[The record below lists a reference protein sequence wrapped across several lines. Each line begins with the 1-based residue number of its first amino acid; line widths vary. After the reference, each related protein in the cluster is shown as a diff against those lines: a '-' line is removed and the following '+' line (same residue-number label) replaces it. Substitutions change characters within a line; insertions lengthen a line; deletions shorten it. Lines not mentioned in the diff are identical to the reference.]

1 MSNRCPDE
9 GTRPGLPN
17 LTGCSELKSSGHNVE
32 TVHASLYSCPRQYR
46 RTVVSVEV
54 HPLDER
60 IRQLCAKAATAD
72 DSEVEEILA
81 ELQRVLR
88 EHNEFVRKMVSHT
101 LNRVA

>member
-9 GTRPGLPN
+9 GTRPERPN
-17 LTGCSELKSSGHNVE
+17 SPGCSGAKSSGHNAE
-32 TVHASLYSCPRQYR
+32 TVQASLYSSPRRYR

-60 IRQLCAKAATAD
+60 IRQLCAKAAAAD

-81 ELQRVLR
+81 ELQRLLR

>member
-9 GTRPGLPN
+9 GTRPDRPN
-17 LTGCSELKSSGHNVE
+17 SPGCSGAKSSGHNAE
-32 TVHASLYSCPRQYR
+32 TVQASLYSSPRRYR

-60 IRQLCAKAATAD
+60 IRQLCAKAAAAD

-81 ELQRVLR
+81 ELQRLLR

>member
-9 GTRPGLPN
+9 GTRPELPN
-17 LTGCSELKSSGHNVE
+17 STGRSGAKSSGHNAE
-32 TVHASLYSCPRQYR
+32 TVHASLYSSPRQYR
-46 RTVVSVEV
+46 RRVVSVEV
-54 HPLDER
+54 HSLDDP
-60 IRQLCAKAATAD
+60 IRQLCAKAAAAD

-88 EHNEFVRKMVSHT
+88 EHNEFVRKMISHT

>member
-1 MSNRCPDE
+1 MSKLFPDE
-9 GTRPGLPN
+9 RRARELPD
-17 LTGCSELKSSGHNVE
+17 LTGRSELNSSGHNVE
-32 TVHASLYSCPRQYR
+32 TVHASLYSSPRQYR

-54 HPLDER
+54 QPLDER
-60 IRQLCAKAATAD
+60 IRQLCAKAAAAD

>member
-1 MSNRCPDE
+1 MSKLFPDE
-9 GTRPGLPN
+9 RARELPDLPG
-17 LTGCSELKSSGHNVE
+17 GSELKSSGHNVAS
-32 TVHASLYSCPRQYR
+32 VHASLYSSPRQYR

-54 HPLDER
+54 QPLDER
-60 IRQLCAKAATAD
+60 VRQLCAKAAVAD

-88 EHNEFVRKMVSHT
+88 EHNEFVRKMISHT